1 MFSKCIIVFL
11 VLGGGGDGV
20 SFYSDLYGLILLCND
35 FGER

>member
-11 VLGGGGDGV
+11 VLGGGDGV

-35 FGER
+35 FGGR